1 MEFGWDRAG
10 RIKNGIGGND
20 AELLKRWPG
29 LLFDNT
35 RDYINWGF
43 WASADKFPPDLLKKS
58 PDELIETV
66 LSMTPDWSPSLR
78 KLFSM
83 GDRQTTFPINI
94 RTSVPIPRWTAGNIT
109 LLATPSTP

>member
-43 WASADKFPPDLLKKS
+43 WPPPTS
-58 PDELIETV
+58 
-66 LSMTPDWSPSLR
+66 SR
-78 KLFSM
+78 
-83 GDRQTTFPINI
+83 
-94 RTSVPIPRWTAGNIT
+94 RTS
-109 LLATPSTP
+109 